1 MGSCWKQ
8 CRLLTNKL
16 GKFTSLVFNNITMN
30 KKQLVTGLFL
40 TLLTTVGSA
49 QDKKESFFKNSYFSV
64 GLNYRSY
71 GTNDHIG
78 FGGGI
83 ESSKDIKKW
92 LGIGLNISYWSNDDL
107 DWDFVNPFTG
117 QRFQYYGKISEFKI
131 APFIQLIPLN
141 TTYFD
146 VIIRLGLRTGYYNQK
161 YYLGGYN
168 TDWSSSQFDIFI
180 YDGGYKGINF
190 GYETGAELRFQ
201 IDKFFI
207 SPSIILI
214 SNDTNA
220 NSFSALNLKLGF
232 QI

>member
-1 MGSCWKQ
+1 M
-8 CRLLTNKL
+8 
-16 GKFTSLVFNNITMN
+16 VFNNITMN

-71 GTNDHIG
+71 GTNDQGG

-131 APFIQLIPLN
+131 AP
-141 TTYFD
+141 
-146 VIIRLGLRTGYYNQK
+146 
-161 YYLGGYN
+161 
-168 TDWSSSQFDIFI
+168 
-180 YDGGYKGINF
+180 
-190 GYETGAELRFQ
+190 
-201 IDKFFI
+201 
-207 SPSIILI
+207 
-214 SNDTNA
+214 
-220 NSFSALNLKLGF
+220 
-232 QI
+232 